1 MTDRLL
7 DEYKYVQK
15 VVRSCVTEAQ
25 LVNAKKWAEDWSWR
39 MKAIYPN
46 EVLSAT
52 DLYLSVTTI

>member
-25 LVNAKKWAEDWSWR
+25 LENAKKWAEDWAWR
-39 MKAIYPN
+39 MKANYPK
-46 EVLSAT
+46 EVHSAT
-52 DLYLSVTTI
+52 DLYLSVVAV

>member
-25 LVNAKKWAEDWSWR
+25 LENAKKWAEDWAWR

-46 EVLSAT
+46 KVLSAS
-52 DLYLSVTTI
+52 DLYLSVVSI